1 MFPPTPSILPRNA
14 ASVHPCSNFTIAG
27 EILVGAVGI
36 ENTAG
41 RSFKNSV
48 EMMGNA
54 KTLKS
59 HNKKNQGILI
69 GPSMAPR
76 FSSA

>member
-1 MFPPTPSILPRNA
+1 MLCQSIR
-14 ASVHPCSNFTIAG
+14 
-27 EILVGAVGI
+27 LVGAVGI

-41 RSFKNSV
+41 RNFKDSE

-54 KTLKS
+54 KTLKRQ
-59 HNKKNQGILI
+59 NKKNQGILI